1 MDKIVTMPIQFFQLN
16 QIATADLIALNTHP
30 AVLENMPLG
39 SSHFDEQACQQWVSG
54 KELHWEQH
62 GYGVWAIMIDD
73 QFAGWGGL
81 QNEAGDADLALVL
94 HPKFWG
100 KGKSIVK
107 NIINKAFTSLKVE
120 SVTIHLPLTRKK
132 VSAILRYGFTE
143 ERIVDFDGIPFK
155 RFRLSHSSVL

>member
-1 MDKIVTMPIQFFQLN
+1 MDKTVTMPIQFLQLN
-16 QIATADLIALNTHP
+16 QISIADLIALNTHP
-30 AVLENMPLG
+30 AVLEHMPLG
-39 SSHFDEQACQQWVSG
+39 SNQFDEQACRQWVIG
-54 KELHWEQH
+54 KEQHWEQY
-62 GYGVWAIMIDD
+62 GYGVWAIIVYG

-100 KGKSIVK
+100 KGKYIVN

-132 VSAILRYGFTE
+132 VSAILRYGFIE
-143 ERIVDFDGIPFK
+143 EAIVDFDGIPFK
-155 RFRLSHSSVL
+155 RFRLKHSSVL